1 MSKSK
6 PKTKSV
12 SSDKKRPLYIHLPLQ
27 DRILFM
33 KRLGM
38 ILHSGMPLME
48 GLHMIREESRTRSAT
63 FVYRSLIADVSNGQ
77 SLSSG
82 MRKFERSFGEFCVNI
97 IKIGETSGTLRENLQ
112 YLADEMKRKQTLK
125 RKVVSAL
132 IYPAVIVVATVGIV
146 VMLTVYIFPKIIP
159 IFQSVKADLPLSTRI
174 LIVISDFLSRW
185 GLWVLGGLC
194 VSVIAFVFLMRVA
207 RFHYWADRA
216 LLRIPLLGALSRYY
230 NLANICRTM
239 ALLLKSDVRIVSAVD
254 LVAASTRNLV
264 YREELLAA
272 GERIM
277 CGQKISVQFKER
289 SRLFP
294 SMLSQMVSVGE
305 ATGNLSGTFA
315 YLSDMYEE
323 EIDELTKNLTTLLEP
338 ILMIVMGLIVGFI
351 AISII
356 TPIYS
361 ITQSLTPR

>member
-1 MSKSK
+1 MFI
-6 PKTKSV
+6 
-12 SSDKKRPLYIHLPLQ
+12 RLPLQ

-38 ILHSGMPLME
+38 ILHSGTPLME
-48 GLHMIREESRTRSAT
+48 GLRMIREESRTRSAT
-63 FVYRSLIADVSNGQ
+63 FVYRSLIADVSSGQ
-77 SLSSG
+77 SLSAG
-82 MRKFERSFGEFCVNI
+82 MQKFERSFGAFCVNI
-97 IKIGETSGTLRENLQ
+97 IRIGESSGTLRENLQ
-112 YLADEMKRKQTLK
+112 YLAEEMKRQQTLK
-125 RKVVSAL
+125 RKVISAL
-132 IYPAVIVVATVGIV
+132 IYPAVIVVATIGIV
-146 VMLTVYIFPKIIP
+146 VLLTVYIFPKIIP
-159 IFQSVKADLPLSTRI
+159 IFASVKAELPLSTRM
-174 LIVISDFLSRW
+174 LIVISDFLSHW
-185 GLWVLGGLC
+185 GLLVLGGAA
-194 VSVIAFVFLMRVA
+194 VFIIGFVFMMRLP
-207 RFHYWADRA
+207 RFHYRADTA
-216 LLRIPLLGALSRYY
+216 LLRIPLLGTLSRYC

-239 ALLLKSDVRIVSAVD
+239 ALLLKSDVRIVSAIE

-264 YREELLAA
+264 YREELLAV

-277 CGQKISVQFKER
+277 RGQKISLQFKQHP
-289 SRLFP
+289 RLFP
-294 SMLSQMVSVGE
+294 SILAQMVSVGE

-323 EIDELTKNLTTLLEP
+323 EIDDLTKNLTTLLEP